1 MEELSID
8 QQARVRLGRITD
20 RAGNEA
26 PIDGDP
32 VWRTTDPALMTVDP
46 DPADAR
52 VAICVPMDNAADQ
65 TVIVECVVDADLG
78 EGMEPLIGVLTF
90 AITGGRARFVE
101 LAVES
106 REDKPA

>member
-20 RAGNEA
+20 RGGNEA

-32 VWRTTDPALMTVDP
+32 VWRSTDPALMSVEA
-46 DPADAR
+46 DPADPM
-52 VAICVPMDNAADQ
+52 VAVCVPMDNAADT
-65 TVIVECVVDADLG
+65 TVVVECEVDADLG
-78 EGMEPLIGVLTF
+78 DGSQPLIGVITF
-90 AITGGRARFVE
+90 AITGGAARFVE

-106 REDKPA
+106 REDKGA